1 LSEGENPTSCTGN
14 GRPASGA
21 IDNPW
26 TSRNSR
32 NAGKPPRRLFLGVDG
47 GGTSTEACVMDHRG
61 TVLGIG
67 RGGPSNINYVD
78 QTELADSIRTA
89 VNKCLA
95 LSGISLDDIAG
106 ACLALAGAGD
116 ENPKRIRGAVLPFFG
131 NCPFTIVEDTYSA
144 LAAAHEEGDGIV
156 VMAGTGSNCV
166 GMRNGRYASAGGY
179 GALLGDE
186 GSAYS
191 IALRGLRKV
200 MRAFDGREPSTAL
213 TSLFLTAM
221 EAGKPR
227 DFIHLTLGMGR
238 ADIAALSQIV
248 FRAADELRDGVAVEI
263 LRAEAAELVEMVCA
277 VARKLDL
284 RAPNVAARGGCFKSA
299 TYLSALQEEL
309 SRVLPEAKLFH
320 STTPASLGAA
330 VLARTR
336 FAAKDGS
343 EYSRFS
349 EENRFPKGT
358 GSR

>member
-116 ENPKRIRGAVLPFFG
+116 ENPK
-131 NCPFTIVEDTYSA
+131 TD
-144 LAAAHEEGDGIV
+144 
-156 VMAGTGSNCV
+156 
-166 GMRNGRYASAGGY
+166 
-179 GALLGDE
+179 
-186 GSAYS
+186 
-191 IALRGLRKV
+191 
-200 MRAFDGREPSTAL
+200 PSRRVISLWRTAL
-213 TSLFLTAM
+213 SPSSRTLTRLWLPHM
-221 EAGKPR
+221 EAE
-227 DFIHLTLGMGR
+227 T
-238 ADIAALSQIV
+238 A
-248 FRAADELRDGVAVEI
+248 
-263 LRAEAAELVEMVCA
+263 
-277 VARKLDL
+277 
-284 RAPNVAARGGCFKSA
+284 
-299 TYLSALQEEL
+299 
-309 SRVLPEAKLFH
+309 
-320 STTPASLGAA
+320 
-330 VLARTR
+330 
-336 FAAKDGS
+336 
-343 EYSRFS
+343 
-349 EENRFPKGT
+349 
-358 GSR
+358 